1 MSASPGFPKTP
12 LFLGLGGLVPFVGL
26 SLALATGFVIP
37 GFEDGDSM
45 RVALVGYGVAILS
58 FLGGVRWGL
67 AIKQSEDGGSKAD
80 RDFIISVIPPLV
92 GWFAWFQTSPADLW
106 WLALAHVLLGL
117 LDYGLACRIVVPEW
131 YGRMRLALAGIAA
144 LSLMLAAVTAG

>member
-1 MSASPGFPKTP
+1 MSASASFPKIP
-12 LFLGLGGLVPFVGL
+12 LLLGLGGVVPFVAL
-26 SLALATGFVIP
+26 SMAIAWGFVIP

-45 RVALVGYGVAILS
+45 RAALVGYGVAILS

-67 AIKQSEDGGSKAD
+67 AIKQGEDGGSKAD

-92 GWFAWFQTSPADLW
+92 AWFAWFQTSPADLW
-106 WLALAHVLLGL
+106 WLSAAHVLLGL

-131 YGRMRLALAGIAA
+131 YGKMRLALAGIAA
-144 LSLMLAAVTAG
+144 LSLMLAALTTA

>member
-12 LFLGLGGLVPFVGL
+12 LLLGLGGVVPFVGL
-26 SLALATGFVIP
+26 SLALATGFVMP
-37 GFEDGDSM
+37 GFEDGDSI

-67 AIKQSEDGGSKAD
+67 AIKQSEDGGAKAD

-131 YGRMRLALAGIAA
+131 YGKMRLALAAIAA
-144 LSLMLAAVTAG
+144 LSLMLAAVTTG